1 MKKASVLILVL
12 LISIAGITSGC
23 DTQETNLEQQ
33 RIDLYVEVMKSVF
46 QEENGGDEF
55 IAIKLDSLEGLNS
68 EGKDM
73 VLESFKD
80 LSPNIYD
87 FEDIK
92 DDENK
97 FKFEG
102 ENHLGTINGSLL
114 WIELE
119 EYTDKSAKISGTSWF
134 GNLGSVSIEY
144 NAILKNKNWNL
155 TIVSKSMS

>member
-12 LISIAGITSGC
+12 LISIVGITSGC

-73 VLESFKD
+73 ILESFKD

-114 WIELE
+114 WIEL
-119 EYTDKSAKISGTSWF
+119 
-134 GNLGSVSIEY
+134 
-144 NAILKNKNWNL
+144 
-155 TIVSKSMS
+155 

>member
-1 MKKASVLILVL
+1 MKKSILILLL
-12 LISIAGITSGC
+12 LIGIVGITSAC

-55 IAIKLDSLEGLNS
+55 IAIKLDTLEGLNS

-92 DDENK
+92 DDESK
-97 FKFEG
+97 FKFDG

-119 EYTDKSAKISGTSWF
+119 EYTDRSAKIRGTS
-134 GNLGSVSIEY
+134 
-144 NAILKNKNWNL
+144 
-155 TIVSKSMS
+155 